1 MAEQQKPSVGRI
13 VHVDD
18 HGDTRPAIVVGVR
31 SDGSLDL
38 TVFRPYGETM
48 ALAGAK
54 QGESNGQ
61 WRWPE
66 RV

>member
-1 MAEQQKPSVGRI
+1 MSQKPSVGRI
-13 VHVDD
+13 VHVND
-18 HGDTRPAIVVGVR
+18 HGETRPGIIVGVR
-31 SDGSLDL
+31 PDDTIDL

-48 ALAGAK
+48 ALAGAS
-54 QGESNGQ
+54 QGTANAQ